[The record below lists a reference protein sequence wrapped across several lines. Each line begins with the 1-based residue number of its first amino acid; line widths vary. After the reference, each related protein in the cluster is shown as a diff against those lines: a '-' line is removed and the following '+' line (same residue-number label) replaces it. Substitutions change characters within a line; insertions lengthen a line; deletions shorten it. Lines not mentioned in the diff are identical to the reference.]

1 MGRVRA
7 EVHVTGLAST
17 AEELWYDTSRWPT
30 FVDGL
35 AHVAKVEGDWPRA
48 GRVLW
53 DTKLDGR
60 GRVDERVTV
69 HEARVGQTVER
80 RGREDHRHPARRVP
94 ARPDGC
100 RIVLALDY
108 RLKMDHAA
116 APASVDFFTRR
127 PMRDSLK
134 RTLARF
140 KRELEV
146 GDASSASG
154 VAVEC
159 AAPVVCSAGRDGI
172 AASRAAP
179 RRERRDTTRVG
190 LFAATLRAIAR
201 APRRAGVGGRRLV
214 AKQAAGVALG
224 ALVEVRVLGGDIG
237 RAGAEG
243 AADARR

>member
-53 DTKLDGR
+53 DTKVDGR
-60 GRVDERVTV
+60 GRVDERVTT
-69 HEARVGQTVER
+69 HEARVGQTVSV
-80 RGREDHRHPARRVP
+80 EDEKITGTQTVEFHPTN
-94 ARPDGC
+94 DGC
-100 RIVLALDY
+100 RIVLTLDY
-108 RLKMDHAA
+108 RLKMD
-116 APASVDFFTRR
+116 PPRRQLIDFFTRR

-146 GDASSASG
+146 GDQ
-154 VAVEC
+154 
-159 AAPVVCSAGRDGI
+159 I
-172 AASRAAP
+172 
-179 RRERRDTTRVG
+179 
-190 LFAATLRAIAR
+190 
-201 APRRAGVGGRRLV
+201 
-214 AKQAAGVALG
+214 
-224 ALVEVRVLGGDIG
+224 
-237 RAGAEG
+237 
-243 AADARR
+243 